1 MKVGA
6 VVLLAILLGVF
17 LAVGQCGSGSA
28 DEKDDDSHSSSSA
41 SDDDGDSDDDKK
53 SDDDDDKKSDDDDD
67 KKSDDDD
74 DKKSD
79 DDNNN
84 NKNSGDDDS
93 GSSLAEAMKQQL
105 ESDGLQVR
113 QMSTAEN
120 DDCAANSYGE
130 VRDYFSGHPCQGVQ
144 RAWYEVSD
152 DEDNA
157 AVLSVAWVEMPD
169 AEAANDLKR
178 LVDRPGTGNVTEL
191 SKADGPY
198 QDVRYSG
205 WYYRSDVDGA
215 TFRSVQAEPL
225 AGNDGSREVARKASG
240 VTATD

>member
-1 MKVGA
+1 MKGGA

-41 SDDDGDSDDDKK
+41 SDDDGDSDDEK
-53 SDDDDDKKSDDDDD
+53 SDDDKKSDDDDN
-67 KKSDDDD
+67 S
-74 DKKSD
+74 
-79 DDNNN
+79 
-84 NKNSGDDDS
+84 NKDSGDDDS

-105 ESDGLQVR
+105 EGDGLQVR

-130 VRDYFSGHPCQGVQ
+130 VRNYFSNHPCQGVQ

-169 AEAANDLKR
+169 AEAANDLQR

-191 SKADGPY
+191 SKEDGPY

>member
-1 MKVGA
+1 MKGGA

-41 SDDDGDSDDDKK
+41 SDDDGDSDDEK
-53 SDDDDDKKSDDDDD
+53 SDDDKKSDDDDN
-67 KKSDDDD
+67 S
-74 DKKSD
+74 
-79 DDNNN
+79 
-84 NKNSGDDDS
+84 NKDSGDDDS

-105 ESDGLQVR
+105 EGDGLQVR

-120 DDCAANSYGE
+120 DDCAGNSYGE
-130 VRDYFSGHPCQGVQ
+130 VRDYFSGHPCRGVQ

-169 AEAANDLKR
+169 AETANDLQR

-191 SKADGPY
+191 SKEDGPY

>member
-1 MKVGA
+1 MKGGA

-41 SDDDGDSDDDKK
+41 SDDHDEEQASDDDDGDSDDDKK
-53 SDDDDDKKSDDDDD
+53 SDDDDKKR
-67 KKSDDDD
+67 
-74 DKKSD
+74 
-79 DDNNN
+79 DNNN

>member
-1 MKVGA
+1 MKGGA

-41 SDDDGDSDDDKK
+41 SDDDGDSDDEK
-53 SDDDDDKKSDDDDD
+53 SDDDKKSDDDD
-67 KKSDDDD
+67 S
-74 DKKSD
+74 
-79 DDNNN
+79 
-84 NKNSGDDDS
+84 NKDSGDDDS

-130 VRDYFSGHPCQGVQ
+130 VRNYFSGHPCQGVQ

-169 AEAANDLKR
+169 AEAANDLQR

-191 SKADGPY
+191 SKEDGPY

>member
-1 MKVGA
+1 MKGGA
-6 VVLLAILLGVF
+6 VFLLAILLGVF

-28 DEKDDDSHSSSSA
+28 DEKDDDSHSNSSA
-41 SDDDGDSDDDKK
+41 SDDHDDEQASDDDDSDDDKK
-53 SDDDDDKKSDDDDD
+53 SDDDDKD
-67 KKSDDDD
+67 
-74 DKKSD
+74 
-79 DDNNN
+79 
-84 NKNSGDDDS
+84 SGDDDS

-113 QMSTAEN
+113 QMSTTEN
-120 DDCAANSYGE
+120 DDCAASSYGE
-130 VRDYFSGHPCQGVQ
+130 VRNYFSDHPCQGVQ

-152 DEDNA
+152 DDNA

-169 AEAANDLKR
+169 AEAANDLQR

-191 SKADGPY
+191 SKEDGPY

>member
-1 MKVGA
+1 MKGGA

-53 SDDDDDKKSDDDDD
+53 SDDDDKKSDDDDNNN
-67 KKSDDDD
+67 
-74 DKKSD
+74 
-79 DDNNN
+79 NNN

>member
-1 MKVGA
+1 MKGGA

-53 SDDDDDKKSDDDDD
+53 SDDDN
-67 KKSDDDD
+67 

-169 AEAANDLKR
+169 VEAANDLKR

-191 SKADGPY
+191 SKADGPC

>member
-1 MKVGA
+1 MKGGA

-41 SDDDGDSDDDKK
+41 SDDHDEEQASDDDDGDSDDDKK
-53 SDDDDDKKSDDDDD
+53 SDDDDKKSDDDNN
-67 KKSDDDD
+67 
-74 DKKSD
+74 
-79 DDNNN
+79 NNN

>member
-1 MKVGA
+1 MKGGA

-41 SDDDGDSDDDKK
+41 SDDHDEEQASDDDGDSDDDKK
-53 SDDDDDKKSDDDDD
+53 SDDDDKKSDDND
-67 KKSDDDD
+67 
-74 DKKSD
+74 
-79 DDNNN
+79 NN

>member
-1 MKVGA
+1 MKGGA

-41 SDDDGDSDDDKK
+41 SDDHDDEQASDDDGDSDDDKK
-53 SDDDDDKKSDDDDD
+53 SDDD
-67 KKSDDDD
+67 
-74 DKKSD
+74 
-79 DDNNN
+79 NN
-84 NKNSGDDDS
+84 NKDSGDDDS

-130 VRDYFSGHPCQGVQ
+130 VRNYFSDHPCQGVQ

-169 AEAANDLKR
+169 AEAANDLQR

-191 SKADGPY
+191 SKEDGPY

>member
-1 MKVGA
+1 MKGGA

-53 SDDDDDKKSDDDDD
+53 SDDDDDKKSDDDD
-67 KKSDDDD
+67 
-74 DKKSD
+74 
-79 DDNNN
+79 NN

>member
-1 MKVGA
+1 MKGGA
-6 VVLLAILLGVF
+6 VFLLAILLGVF

-41 SDDDGDSDDDKK
+41 SDDHDDEQASDDDGDSDDDKK
-53 SDDDDDKKSDDDDD
+53 SDDDN
-67 KKSDDDD
+67 
-74 DKKSD
+74 
-79 DDNNN
+79 NNN
-84 NKNSGDDDS
+84 NKDSGDDDS
-93 GSSLAEAMKQQL
+93 SSSLAEAMKQQL

-130 VRDYFSGHPCQGVQ
+130 VRNYFSDNPCQGVQ

-191 SKADGPY
+191 SKEDGPY

>member
-1 MKVGA
+1 MKGGA

-41 SDDDGDSDDDKK
+41 SDDHDEEQASDDDDGDSDDDKK
-53 SDDDDDKKSDDDDD
+53 SDDDDDKKR
-67 KKSDDDD
+67 
-74 DKKSD
+74 D

-130 VRDYFSGHPCQGVQ
+130 VRDYFSGHPCQGVK

>member
-1 MKVGA
+1 
-6 VVLLAILLGVF
+6 
-17 LAVGQCGSGSA
+17 
-28 DEKDDDSHSSSSA
+28 
-41 SDDDGDSDDDKK
+41 
-53 SDDDDDKKSDDDDD
+53 
-67 KKSDDDD
+67 
-74 DKKSD
+74 
-79 DDNNN
+79 
-84 NKNSGDDDS
+84 
-93 GSSLAEAMKQQL
+93 MKQQL

-113 QMSTAEN
+113 QMSTAES

-157 AVLSVAWVEMPD
+157 AVLSVAWVEMPE

-178 LVDRPGTGNVTEL
+178 LVDRPGTGNVNEL
-191 SKADGPY
+191 SKEDGPY
-198 QDVRYSG
+198 QELRYSG

-215 TFRSVQAEPL
+215 TFRSVRAEPL
-225 AGNDGSREVARKASG
+225 ADNDGSREVARKASG

>member
-1 MKVGA
+1 MRSRPRSTPLAPMK
-6 VVLLAILLGVF
+6 LAL
-17 LAVGQCGSGSA
+17 SA
-28 DEKDDDSHSSSSA
+28 SWTDEKDDDSHSSSSA
-41 SDDDGDSDDDKK
+41 SDDDGDSDDEK
-53 SDDDDDKKSDDDDD
+53 SDDDKKDDDD
-67 KKSDDDD
+67 S
-74 DKKSD
+74 
-79 DDNNN
+79 
-84 NKNSGDDDS
+84 NKDSGDDDS
-93 GSSLAEAMKQQL
+93 GSSLAEARKQQL
-105 ESDGLQVR
+105 EGDGLRVR

-130 VRDYFSGHPCQGVQ
+130 VRDYFSNHPCQGVQ

-169 AEAANDLKR
+169 AEAANDLQR

-191 SKADGPY
+191 SKEDGPY

>member
-1 MKVGA
+1 MKGGA

-53 SDDDDDKKSDDDDD
+53 SDDDDDKKSDD
-67 KKSDDDD
+67 
-74 DKKSD
+74 D

>member
-1 MKVGA
+1 MKGGA

-53 SDDDDDKKSDDDDD
+53 SDDDD

-79 DDNNN
+79 DDNNKKSDDDNN

>member
-1 MKVGA
+1 MKGGA

-53 SDDDDDKKSDDDDD
+53 SDDDDDKKR
-67 KKSDDDD
+67 
-74 DKKSD
+74 D

>member
-1 MKVGA
+1 MKGGA

-53 SDDDDDKKSDDDDD
+53 SDDDDDKKSDDDNN
-67 KKSDDDD
+67 
-74 DKKSD
+74 KKSD
-79 DDNNN
+79 DDNNKKSDDDNN

>member
-1 MKVGA
+1 MKGGA

-41 SDDDGDSDDDKK
+41 SDDDGDSDDEK
-53 SDDDDDKKSDDDDD
+53 SDDDKKSDDDD
-67 KKSDDDD
+67 S
-74 DKKSD
+74 
-79 DDNNN
+79 
-84 NKNSGDDDS
+84 NKDSGDDDS

-130 VRDYFSGHPCQGVQ
+130 VRNYFSNHPCQGVQ

-169 AEAANDLKR
+169 AEAANDLQR

-191 SKADGPY
+191 SKEDGPY

>member
-1 MKVGA
+1 MKGGA

-41 SDDDGDSDDDKK
+41 SDDDGDSDDEK
-53 SDDDDDKKSDDDDD
+53 SDDDKKSDDDDN
-67 KKSDDDD
+67 S
-74 DKKSD
+74 
-79 DDNNN
+79 
-84 NKNSGDDDS
+84 NKDSGDDDS

-105 ESDGLQVR
+105 EGDGLQVR

-130 VRDYFSGHPCQGVQ
+130 VRNYFSGHPCQGVQ

-169 AEAANDLKR
+169 AEAANDLQR
-178 LVDRPGTGNVTEL
+178 LVDRPGTGNVNEL
-191 SKADGPY
+191 SKEDGPY
-198 QDVRYSG
+198 QEVRYSG

-225 AGNDGSREVARKASG
+225 AGNDGSREVARKAAG

>member
-1 MKVGA
+1 MKGGA

-41 SDDDGDSDDDKK
+41 SDDHDEEQASDDDGDSDDDKK
-53 SDDDDDKKSDDDDD
+53 SDDDDKKR
-67 KKSDDDD
+67 
-74 DKKSD
+74 D

>member
-1 MKVGA
+1 MKGGA

-41 SDDDGDSDDDKK
+41 SDDHDDEQA
-53 SDDDDDKKSDDDDD
+53 SDDDDS
-67 KKSDDDD
+67 DD

-84 NKNSGDDDS
+84 NNNKDSGDDDS

-191 SKADGPY
+191 SKEDGPY

-225 AGNDGSREVARKASG
+225 ADNDGSRAVARKASG
-240 VTATD
+240 ATATD